1 MIHYAIRRS
10 AMRFRDIPY
19 WSICAAIIL
28 TFAIGGCHSGDVAP
42 ESDDTAPPAP
52 SAITM
57 AVSAAKVTVSPM
69 RRELRLLGTTVAT
82 RHLQLRAPSAGRVL
96 DFNLQNGDHVR
107 RGQVIAQVL
116 NREVEA
122 ATNGLAV
129 AERLD
134 PAEAPALE
142 KSVKRY
148 SHGSGV
154 PVVSPEDAIVSQRLV
169 STGQMV
175 NDMDPLADLIDPQ
188 SIYVE
193 AAVPIDDLGLI
204 RPGMPATI
212 SSPMAPNSAM
222 PARVAAL
229 SPSLSPNGATAP
241 ARLEFTSGE
250 RVTQAGAPVEIN
262 LVIAF
267 VPDAIVIP
275 KDALFED
282 AAHDSSYVFVVGA
295 DGRVHRTPVTTGI
308 RSGNQVQAASG
319 VKPGDLVATSGGY
332 ALADGL
338 AVKVA
343 VANP

>member
-1 MIHYAIRRS
+1 MIHHAIGRR
-10 AMRFRDIPY
+10 AMQFRHVPL
-19 WSICAAIIL
+19 WLLVVTIIL
-28 TFAIGGCHSGDVAP
+28 TLALNGCRPGGVAP
-42 ESDDTAPPAP
+42 ESADTAPPAP

-57 AVSAAKVTVSPM
+57 AVSAAKVSVSPM

-96 DFNLQNGDHVR
+96 DFNLQNGDRVR

-129 AERLD
+129 AQRLD

-175 NDMDPLADLIDPQ
+175 NDMDPLADLIDPR

-193 AAVPIDDLGLI
+193 AAVPIDDLELI
-204 RPGMPATI
+204 RPGMTATI
-212 SSPMAPNSAM
+212 SSPMASNSAM

-241 ARLEFTSGE
+241 ARLEFTSAE

-262 LVIAF
+262 LAIDSVA
-267 VPDAIVIP
+267 DAIVIP

-282 AAHDSSYVFVVGA
+282 AAHDSSYVFVAGA
-295 DGRVHRTPVTTGI
+295 DGRAHRTPVTTGI
-308 RSGNQVQAASG
+308 RSGNQVQAISG
-319 VKPGDLVATSGGY
+319 VKPGDLVVTSGGY